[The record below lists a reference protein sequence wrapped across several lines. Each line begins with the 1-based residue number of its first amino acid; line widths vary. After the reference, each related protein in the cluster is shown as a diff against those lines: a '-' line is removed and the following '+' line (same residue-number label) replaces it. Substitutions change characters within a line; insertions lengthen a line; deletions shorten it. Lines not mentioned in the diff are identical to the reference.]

1 MDISDFSGDFD
12 VIPTK
17 KKASYTQVIAFSFF
31 AVILIGTFLLALP
44 ISSRSGTWTSIFDS
58 LFTATSATCV
68 TGLIVFDTYTHWTI
82 FGQIVIICMI
92 QIGGLGFM
100 SLITTVSI
108 FMGRRI
114 SLHER
119 KLLMQSAGNT
129 KIGGMVQLLK
139 RILIGTIIFEVT
151 GAILLA
157 TRFCPE
163 MGLSQ
168 GIYNAVF
175 HSVSAFCNA
184 GFDLMGKFEPKSSL
198 THYQNDVIV
207 NLTIASLIIIGGLGF
222 MVWNNI
228 IIAKGKK
235 DKLSLHTKIVLTATA
250 ILIVVPTILFYIF
263 EYHGNFAG
271 LSEKS
276 RWLHSFFQAV
286 TPRTAGFNTT
296 PTDSLSESSS
306 ALTTILMLIGGS
318 SGSTA
323 GGIKTTTVFVM
334 VLTALASSRR
344 NKDVEVFKRRL
355 DSNTIRQASAITT
368 IYITAVLSATL
379 IICMIEPYS
388 IRQVVYE
395 VSSAIATVGLTEGIT
410 PMLGRV
416 SQFILILLM
425 YAGRVGGLSLMLV
438 LAENRKPVALSRPK
452 EEILIG

>member
-1 MDISDFSGDFD
+1 MENLDFSGDYD
-12 VIPTK
+12 VISDK
-17 KKASYTQVIAFSFF
+17 KKASYTQIIAFSFF
-31 AVILIGTFLLALP
+31 AVIMVGAFLLTLP
-44 ISSRSGTWTSIFDS
+44 ISSRSGTWTSYFDS

-68 TGLIVFDTYTHWTI
+68 TGLIVYDTYTQWSV

-129 KIGGMVQLLK
+129 KISGMVQLLK
-139 RILIGTIIFEVT
+139 RIILGTILFESI

-157 TRFCPE
+157 TRFVPE
-163 MGLSQ
+163 MGLLE
-168 GIYNAVF
+168 GTYNAIF

-184 GFDLMGKFEPKSSL
+184 GFDLMGKFEPYSSL
-198 THYQNDVIV
+198 THYENDVVV
-207 NLTIASLIIIGGLGF
+207 NVTIAGLIMVGGLGF

-228 IIAKGKK
+228 ITVKGNTKK
-235 DKLSLHTKIVLTATA
+235 FSLHTKIVLIATA
-250 ILIVVPTILFYIF
+250 FLVLVPMILFYIF

-271 LSEKS
+271 MTEKS

-306 ALTTILMLIGGS
+306 LLTTILMLIGGS
-318 SGSTA
+318 PGSTA

-334 VLTALASSRR
+334 ILTAIASSRR
-344 NKDVEVFKRRL
+344 NKDVVVFKRRL
-355 DSNTIRQASAITT
+355 GANTVKQASAIST
-368 IYITAVLSATL
+368 IYIFAVITATL

-388 IRQVVYE
+388 IRQVLYE

-410 PMLGRV
+410 SKLNEI

-438 LAENRKPVALSRPK
+438 LAENRKPVAVSRPE